1 MSSSSSSTP
10 SKKTFSISTS
20 VSSTRN
26 TAPPSTSAI
35 ASQTQSTASTALP
48 STPPDRAPTNQ
59 GTATSGL
66 SSRTK
71 AVVGVGVTVGVSLAG
86 ILLYFL
92 VRRLR
97 RQHQSDIVH
106 PGASTNAEIEP
117 PGSRRYEKPELTG
130 EDARKEMDAAE
141 RMKPELAGEQTRM
154 EMEANGSRE

>member
-1 MSSSSSSTP
+1 M
-10 SKKTFSISTS
+10 
-20 VSSTRN
+20 
-26 TAPPSTSAI
+26 
-35 ASQTQSTASTALP
+35 
-48 STPPDRAPTNQ
+48 
-59 GTATSGL
+59 ATSEL

-71 AVVGVGVTVGVSLAG
+71 AGVGVGVTVGVSLAG

-97 RQHQSDIVH
+97 KQHQRDIVH
-106 PGASTNAEIEP
+106 AGTSTNAEVEP
-117 PGSRRYEKPELTG
+117 PGSRRYEKPELMG

>member
-1 MSSSSSSTP
+1 M
-10 SKKTFSISTS
+10 
-20 VSSTRN
+20 
-26 TAPPSTSAI
+26 
-35 ASQTQSTASTALP
+35 
-48 STPPDRAPTNQ
+48 
-59 GTATSGL
+59 
-66 SSRTK
+66 
-71 AVVGVGVTVGVSLAG
+71 GVSLAG

-106 PGASTNAEIEP
+106 PGTWTNAEVEP

-154 EMEANGSRE
+154 ELEAMAAEERVIHELLV